1 MSRIRHAIVSCAG
14 LGSRLGL
21 NSAKCLVHV
30 EGKRV
35 IDYLLPLLADIE
47 DLRVVVGFQEAEVM
61 EHVSKIRPDA
71 VFVRNPSYA
80 STSNSYSVN
89 LATHDL
95 HEPFM
100 IIDGDM
106 IIEPASFRRFLLE
119 AECGESMVGVARSK
133 TDEAVFVKLDES
145 GYVQQF
151 QRSPRA
157 PFEWCGVAYLA
168 GIHIER
174 SSQFVFDDLS
184 RCLPL
189 KSYELECVEIDT
201 PDDLKMAQ
209 REIHKYNFS
218 FA

>member
-1 MSRIRHAIVSCAG
+1 
-14 LGSRLGL
+14 
-21 NSAKCLVHV
+21 
-30 EGKRV
+30 
-35 IDYLLPLLADIE
+35 
-47 DLRVVVGFQEAEVM
+47 
-61 EHVSKIRPDA
+61 
-71 VFVRNPSYA
+71 
-80 STSNSYSVN
+80 
-89 LATHDL
+89 
-95 HEPFM
+95 M

-106 IIEPASFRRFLLE
+106 IIEPASFRRFLLA